1 MNVKTWFFKVDKVF
15 LVRMFSQADDVSVDV
30 GAAKF
35 VERRYS

>member
-1 MNVKTWFFKVDKVF
+1 VKTWFFEIDKVF
-15 LVRMFSQADDVSVDV
+15 LVRMFLQADHVSVDV